1 MEFSLMRLSR
11 LSLVAALVLGAV
23 GCKEADLAPVTAEIP
38 PLAFVRYINAVPD
51 TNNTV
56 VRWIDQLEFT
66 PQTFVNVPFRGL
78 GQGGYQGLEAGAR
91 TLRVFTYD
99 PNLNSST
106 NGLGATTAQLTELTY
121 TYEPGKYYTL
131 LHLGYARTGSTPAQR
146 VLVIEDQLPAA
157 STSVSIRAIHAA
169 LGVAT
174 VDVHATAATTTSLV
188 GSTALFSNVALTN
201 GTTGISAYASRAAGA
216 FALQAATAGTT
227 TSLVAGAA
235 PAGVA
240 GTTSADPIAG
250 ATVAGSVMT
259 AIAFPASVTGSKAAT
274 AATPSI
280 LYFLDRHPARTTP

>member
-11 LSLVAALVLGAV
+11 LSLLAALLLGAV
-23 GCKEADLAPVTAEIP
+23 GCKEADLAPVVAKIP

-51 TNNTV
+51 TLNTT
-56 VRWIDQLEFT
+56 VRWIDQVEFT
-66 PQTFVNVPFRGL
+66 PQSFTNVPFRGM

-106 NGLGATTAQLTELTY
+106 NGLGAETKLLTELTQ
-121 TYEPGKYYTL
+121 TFEAGKYYTL

-146 VLVIEDQLPAA
+146 VIVIEDQLPAA
-157 STSVSIRAIHAA
+157 STSVSIRAIHAG
-169 LGVAT
+169 LGIAN
-174 VDVHATAATTTSLV
+174 VDLHATAATTTTLV
-188 GSTALFSNVALTN
+188 GSTPAFANVGLTN
-201 GTTGISAYASRAAGA
+201 GTAGISAYAARATGA
-216 FALQAATAGTT
+216 FAIQAAAAGTT
-227 TSLVAGAA
+227 TSLVAAAA

-240 GTTSADPIAG
+240 GTTTADPIAG

-259 AIAFPASVTGSKAAT
+259 AIAFPAAVAGSKAAT

-280 LYFLDRHPARTTP
+280 VFFLDRQPARTTP